1 MLATSPSLL
10 IVMFFCFSLFNFGY
24 SSPICGSTPHGLL
37 HEKQVQKHQNHQ
49 TNNQDLV
56 MNIICNP
63 NKTLAKLTCNIET
76 KTNNITLIISTN
88 SPR

>member
-24 SSPICGSTPHGLL
+24 SSPIWGSTPHGLL

-49 TNNQDLV
+49 TTTPRSANEWYLQPKQNS
-56 MNIICNP
+56 
-63 NKTLAKLTCNIET
+63 AKLTCNIET
-76 KTNNITLIISTN
+76 KTHNI
-88 SPR
+88 